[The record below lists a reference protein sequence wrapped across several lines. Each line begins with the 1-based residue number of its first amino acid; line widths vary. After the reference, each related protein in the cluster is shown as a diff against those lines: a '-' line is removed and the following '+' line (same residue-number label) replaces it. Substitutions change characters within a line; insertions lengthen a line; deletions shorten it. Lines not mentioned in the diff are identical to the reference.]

1 MPDLKDRR
9 KYEDELATALL
20 LAWERNGKAWPAL
33 EVSIRAALEKT
44 LAKSFAEAAREMAI
58 VVMLLAK
65 DSVAVETIADGA
77 EKWASDRA
85 KDLAKDIV
93 STTKDVGEL
102 DKERAEMIA
111 VTEVTGSVSAGEDA
125 AAVWFAADGGEYRP
139 KWYTE
144 DDAKVCEICGP
155 LHGKGVE
162 IYRRVNPDGPPAHP
176 NCRCWLEYE
185 KEK

>member
-20 LAWERNGKAWPAL
+20 LAWERNRGNWTAFAAA
-33 EVSIRAALEKT
+33 IRAALQKT
-44 LAKSFAEAAREMAI
+44 LASAFAEAAREMAI
-58 VVMLLAK
+58 KVMLLAK
-65 DSVAVETIADGA
+65 TTIVDTIADGA

-85 KDLAKDIV
+85 KELEDGITD
-93 STTKDVGEL
+93 TTKTLGEL
-102 DKERAEMIA
+102 DKARAEMIA
-111 VTEVTGSVSAGEDA
+111 ATEVTGSISAGESA

-162 IYRRVNPDGPPAHP
+162 VYRRVSPDGPPGHP

-185 KEK
+185 KA